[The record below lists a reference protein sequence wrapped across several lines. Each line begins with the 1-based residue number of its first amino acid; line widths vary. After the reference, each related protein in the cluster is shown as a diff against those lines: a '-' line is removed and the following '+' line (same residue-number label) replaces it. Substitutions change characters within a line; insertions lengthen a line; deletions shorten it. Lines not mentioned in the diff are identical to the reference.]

1 MYPKPVA
8 QPQIVKRLFNNKEKK
23 CVLVEVEGEEY
34 VACDYA
40 SRNFWGSSKKGTYGK
55 GLLNSENDP
64 RKTERIG
71 LLGQMAF
78 SKLIDEPV
86 DLAYRHGGDKQDNL
100 IFGKYKID
108 IKCAA
113 RNYGANLIQKTN
125 EFGKEQKID
134 KHIYIGSFLDSENRE
149 EKKAEILLVGFCL
162 RKDVLGAKVA
172 PARKGNHIN
181 YEIPFEEMR
190 PIINLI
196 TTIKDYKAIN
206 LSIINLQSVVDR
218 ELTHII
224 VSTSLATSL
233 HSSPECP
240 LIS

>member
-1 MYPKPVA
+1 MQPISIT
-8 QPQIVKRLFNNKEKK
+8 QPQVVKRLFNGKEQD
-23 CVLVEVEGEEY
+23 CILVEVEGDEY
-34 VACDYA
+34 TACDNA

-64 RKTERIG
+64 CKTERMG

-78 SKLIDEPV
+78 GKLTDEPV
-86 DLAYRHGGDKQDNL
+86 DLVYRHGGDKQDNL
-100 IFGKYKID
+100 ILGKYKLD

-134 KHIYIGSFLDSENRE
+134 KHIYVGSFLNSEDRE

-162 RKDVLGAKVA
+162 RKDVLDAKVA
-172 PARKGNHIN
+172 PARKGRHIN

-190 PIINLI
+190 PINNLI
-196 TTIKDYKAIN
+196 TTIKIFKEKA
-206 LSIINLQSVVDR
+206 QVAV
-218 ELTHII
+218 
-224 VSTSLATSL
+224 
-233 HSSPECP
+233 
-240 LIS
+240 